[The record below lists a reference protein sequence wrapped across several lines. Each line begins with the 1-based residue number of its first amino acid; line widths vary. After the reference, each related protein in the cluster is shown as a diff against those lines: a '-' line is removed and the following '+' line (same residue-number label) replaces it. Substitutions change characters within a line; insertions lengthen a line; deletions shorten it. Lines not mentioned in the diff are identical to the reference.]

1 MRGGLAR
8 GPRLVETGLVSR
20 NFWVGVA
27 VALVLLAIAVWA
39 LLERPEPGP
48 ARAGERPD
56 RAARAA
62 AIADERTAARA
73 RGEIDV
79 SPCSAAGRVFD
90 ANSGRGLEGAVVML
104 RPKGLGAPVESG
116 DTGAP
121 ITARTDASG
130 DWSVPLVRPGHYI
143 LSASAAGYLPYVR
156 KDLSL
161 QAGTAHAGLDAALV
175 PGGHA
180 LRGSVTDIGGG
191 PVEGA
196 IVSVDRKGEG
206 NVIQF
211 SRASFP
217 AVSDAEG
224 RFAVQVDDGL
234 YQVTAWHADYTG
246 DSEAVDVAGGPRS
259 VELRLV
265 PAASVEGTVR
275 AVPGDAPVEG
285 AIVSVGELGGLAG
298 ASAVSDARGR
308 FRLGGLASG
317 PHTLWAAAAGH
328 ASREPAKVEL
338 GIGESLTG
346 VELRVERAFKISG
359 FVAPKDDPRKAL
371 DGVMVGALSLSPF
384 ALRPATGPSAVDGYF
399 EVLGVQ
405 PGTYM
410 LGSVAEQ
417 ALPEILG
424 GPTVTV
430 VDADVAG
437 VLVELDRGVEL
448 RGRVEPPAMAAV
460 SLTLAEEDAGFM
472 TFLAN
477 LGNVLVRGRADA
489 RGEFTLRPVK
499 PGKLRVVAEAPD
511 GSRGQ
516 LDVDVGAEGLQGAV
530 VVLEPR
536 ATVTGRVVD
545 ARGAPVKGGSV
556 QLLPVAPKRDG
567 MAAVTFDADR
577 RDRYPIAEDGTYAA
591 RGLDGG
597 EYDLRVLDR
606 AGNVIRWDVPSDRPY
621 EPVRKTISA
630 AVVTPGVDLVV
641 EVRDGVLR
649 GVVLGPDGA
658 PTADAWVTATPEQR
672 DPGESL
678 FHRPEAARPGEKVGL
693 VPEAPKDDPPKAPP
707 GPAGRG
713 EPALS
718 GEDGR
723 FEFTGL
729 ARRTYTLRAE
739 ALRGS
744 ARVEVSGLSPG
755 TDVRLQVVPLAELTV
770 TARAGGRPVP
780 RWELHL
786 THEKPGGG
794 TGSELEM
801 IDSASGSRRIDH
813 LDPGPY
819 SLIAV
824 ADAGRVEHELE
835 LKPGERAAVTLD
847 LQPWA
852 RLRGVLLDSR
862 TGQPLAGMSVMT
874 FGKGERTGDLIG
886 NLFGKGPRTDATG
899 RFELASVSP
908 GAGELHFVDGDLSDA
923 GIVARADYSVAAG
936 VEADLG
942 TIYGVTAGKI
952 AAAERGDLGLRTRLA
967 TEAGR
972 PRPPGERPPPRT
984 EKEDPKAP
992 KRLWIEA
999 VTIDGP
1005 ADKAGVLPGDEVVG
1019 VDGLAVSA
1027 GNSENAAR
1035 MLAPASV
1042 RRGQSVTLELARAGA
1057 RETVT
1062 LEAAQRRR

>member
-1 MRGGLAR
+1 MLRRLAP
-8 GPRLVETGLVSR
+8 GPSPVETGPVSR
-20 NFWVGVA
+20 RFLAGVA
-27 VALVLLAIAVWA
+27 VALVLLAIAVWT
-39 LLERPEPGP
+39 LLAGPGP
-48 ARAGERPD
+48 EAAQAEPKVD

-62 AIADERTAARA
+62 AITQERAAARA
-73 RGEIDV
+73 RGEVDV
-79 SPCSAAGRVFD
+79 SPCSAAGRVYD
-90 ANSGRGLEGAVVML
+90 AGSGRGLAGAVVML
-104 RPKGLGAPVESG
+104 RPKGLGAPVEFG
-116 DTGAP
+116 DAGAP
-121 ITARTDASG
+121 ITVRTDVSG

-143 LSASAAGYLPYVR
+143 LSASADGYLPYVR

-161 QAGTAHAGLDAALV
+161 QAGAPHTGLDAALV
-175 PGGHA
+175 AGGHA
-180 LRGSVTDIGGG
+180 LRGTVSDIGGG

-196 IVSVDRKGEG
+196 IVSVDRQGEG

-217 AVSDAEG
+217 AVSDGEG

-246 DSEAVDVAGGPRS
+246 DSESVDVAGGPRS
-259 VELRLV
+259 VDLRLV

-275 AVPGDAPVEG
+275 ADPGDAPVEG
-285 AIVSVGELGGLAG
+285 AIVSVGEFGGFGG

-308 FRLGGLASG
+308 FRLGGMASG
-317 PHTLWAAAAGH
+317 AHQLWAAAAGH

-338 GIGESLTG
+338 GIGEALTG
-346 VELRVERAFKISG
+346 VEVRVERAFKISG
-359 FVAPKDDPRKAL
+359 FVAAKDDPRKAL
-371 DGVMVGALSLSPF
+371 DGVMVGALALSPF

-399 EVLGVQ
+399 EVLGVR

-424 GPTVTV
+424 GPSVTV
-430 VDADVAG
+430 ADADVTG
-437 VLVELDRGVEL
+437 VLVELDRGVEV

-460 SLTLAEEDAGFM
+460 SLTLADDDAGFM

-489 RGEFTLRPVK
+489 SGEFTLRPVK
-499 PGKLRVVAEAPD
+499 PGPLRLVAEAPD

-516 LDVDVGAEGLQGAV
+516 LDVEVGADGLKGAV
-530 VVLEPR
+530 VMLEPR

-545 ARGAPVKGGSV
+545 ARGAAVKGGSV
-556 QLLPVAPKRDG
+556 QLLPVAPKREG
-567 MAAVTFDADR
+567 MAMSFDQGR
-577 RDRYPIAEDGTYAA
+577 RDRSPIAEDGTYAA

-597 EYDLRVLDR
+597 EYEVRVLDR
-606 AGNVIRWDVPSDRPY
+606 AGNVMRWDVPSDSPY
-621 EPVRKTISA
+621 QPVRKTISA
-630 AVVTPGVDLVV
+630 GVVTPGVDLVV
-641 EVRDGVLR
+641 ELRDGVLR

-658 PTADAWVTATPEQR
+658 PTPDAWVTATLEQR
-672 DPGESL
+672 DAAESL
-678 FHRPEAARPGEKVGL
+678 FHRPEPARTGEKVGL
-693 VPEAPKDDPPKAPP
+693 VPEPPKDPQPQASP
-707 GPAGRG
+707 GFQGRS

-770 TARAGGRPVP
+770 TARVGGEPVQ
-780 RWELHL
+780 RWELHV
-786 THEKPGGG
+786 THKKAGGG
-794 TGSELEM
+794 TSSEREVV
-801 IDSASGSRRIDH
+801 DSATGSQRLDH
-813 LDPGPY
+813 LDPGAY
-819 SLIAV
+819 ELIAV
-824 ADAGRVEHELE
+824 ADAGRVEHSLE
-835 LKPGERAAVTLD
+835 LKPGERAAITLD

-862 TGQPLAGMSVMT
+862 SGQPLAGMSVMT
-874 FGKGERTGDLIG
+874 FGKGERTGNLIG
-886 NLFGKGPRTDATG
+886 RLFGKGPRTDAAG

-908 GAGELHFVDGDLSDA
+908 GTGELHFVDGDLSDV
-923 GIVARADYSVAAG
+923 GVIARADYSVAAG

-942 TIYGVTAGKI
+942 TIYGVATGKV
-952 AAAERGDLGLRTRLA
+952 AAAERGELGLRTRLA
-967 TEAGR
+967 TEIGR
-972 PRPPGERPPPRT
+972 PRPLGEQPPPLK
-984 EKEDPKAP
+984 EKEDARAP

-1005 ADKAGVLPGDEVVG
+1005 ADKAGVQPGDEVVG

-1027 GNSENAAR
+1027 TNSENAAR
-1035 MLAPASV
+1035 LLAPASV
-1042 RRGQSVTLELARAGA
+1042 RRGQSVTLELARAGG

-1062 LEAAQRRR
+1062 LEAAERRR

>member
-1 MRGGLAR
+1 MLRLALAR
-8 GPRLVETGLVSR
+8 RLVETGPVSR
-20 NFWVGVA
+20 KFLGGVA

-39 LLERPEPGP
+39 ALGRPEAGP
-48 ARAGERPD
+48 AKPEEKVD

-62 AIADERTAARA
+62 AITQERTAARA

-79 SPCSAAGRVFD
+79 SPCSAAGRVID
-90 ANSGRGLEGAVVML
+90 ARSKRGLAGAVVML

-143 LSASAAGYLPYVR
+143 LSASADGYLPYVR
-156 KDLSL
+156 KDLSF

-175 PGGHA
+175 AGGHA
-180 LRGSVTDIGGG
+180 LRGTVSDIGGG

-196 IVSVDRKGEG
+196 IVSVDRRGEG

-217 AVSDAEG
+217 AVSDGEG
-224 RFAVQVDDGL
+224 RFVVQVDDGV

-246 DSEAVDVAGGPRS
+246 DSESVDVAGGPRS
-259 VELRLV
+259 VDLRLV

-275 AVPGDAPVEG
+275 ADPGDAPVEG
-285 AIVSVGELGGLAG
+285 ALVSVGEFGGFG
-298 ASAVSDARGR
+298 GGSAVSDARGR

-317 PHTLWAAAAGH
+317 AHKLSAVASGH
-328 ASREPAKVEL
+328 ASREPAEVEL
-338 GIGESLTG
+338 GIGEALTG
-346 VELRVERAFKISG
+346 VEVRVERAFKISG

-371 DGVMVGALSLSPF
+371 DGVMVGALALDPF

-399 EVLGVQ
+399 EVLGVR

-430 VDADVAG
+430 VDADIAG

-448 RGRVEPPAMAAV
+448 RGRVEPPALAAI
-460 SLTLAEEDAGFM
+460 SLTLADDEPGFM
-472 TFLAN
+472 TVLAN
-477 LGNVLVRGRADA
+477 LGNVLVRSRADA
-489 RGEFTLRPVK
+489 GGEFTLRPVK
-499 PGKLRVVAEAPD
+499 PGKLRVIAEAPD

-516 LDVDVGAEGLQGAV
+516 LDVEVGVEGLRGAV
-530 VVLEPR
+530 VTLEPR

-556 QLLPVAPKRDG
+556 QLMPVTSKRGNMSMVFDG
-567 MAAVTFDADR
+567 ER
-577 RDRYPIAEDGTYAA
+577 RDRHPIAEDGTYAA
-591 RGLDGG
+591 RGLEGG
-597 EYDLRVLDR
+597 EYELRVLDR
-606 AGNVIRWDVPSDRPY
+606 GGNVIRWDVPADRSY

-630 AVVTPGVDLVV
+630 AVVTHGVDLVV
-641 EVRDGVLR
+641 ELRDGVLR

-658 PTADAWVTATPEQR
+658 PTADAWVTAAPEQR
-672 DPGESL
+672 DPGESQ
-678 FHRPEAARPGEKVGL
+678 FHRPEAARSGEKVGL
-693 VPEAPKDDPPKAPP
+693 VPEPPKEPESQAFP
-707 GPAGRG
+707 GFEGRG

-744 ARVEVSGLSPG
+744 ARVEVTGLSPG
-755 TDVRLQVVPLAELTV
+755 TDVRLQTVSLAELTV
-770 TARAGGRPVP
+770 TARAGGQPVP
-780 RWELHL
+780 RWELHV
-786 THEKPGGG
+786 TSHKPGGG
-794 TGSELEM
+794 TRSERENV
-801 IDSASGSRRIDH
+801 DSATGSHRIDH
-813 LDPGPY
+813 LDPGEY

-824 ADAGRVEHELE
+824 ADSGRVEHELA
-835 LKPGERAAVTLD
+835 LKPGERAALVLD

-852 RLRGVLLDSR
+852 GLRGVLLDSR

-874 FGKGERTGDLIG
+874 FGKGERTGDLLG
-886 NLFGKGPRTDATG
+886 SLFGKGPRTDATG
-899 RFELASVSP
+899 RFALASVSP
-908 GAGELHFVDGDLSDA
+908 GAGELHFLDGDLSD
-923 GIVARADYSVAAG
+923 GGTVARADFSVAAG

-942 TIYGVTAGKI
+942 TIYGVASGKV
-952 AAAERGDLGLRTRLA
+952 AAADRGELGLRTRRA
-967 TEAGR
+967 TEAAR
-972 PRPPGERPPPRT
+972 PRPLGEQPPPLT

-1005 ADKAGVLPGDEVVG
+1005 ADKAGVLPGDEIVG
-1019 VDGLAVSA
+1019 VDGLSVSA
-1027 GNSENAAR
+1027 TNSENAAR

-1042 RRGQSVTLELARAGA
+1042 RRGQSVTLELARAGG

-1062 LEAAQRRR
+1062 LEAAERPR

>member
-1 MRGGLAR
+1 M
-8 GPRLVETGLVSR
+8 
-20 NFWVGVA
+20 
-27 VALVLLAIAVWA
+27 LLAIAAWW
-39 LLERPEPGP
+39 LLERPGP
-48 ARAGERPD
+48 AEALAEERPD

-62 AIADERTAARA
+62 EIARERTEARA
-73 RGEIDV
+73 RGEVDI
-79 SPCSAAGRVFD
+79 SPCSAAGRVVD
-90 ANSGRGLEGAVVML
+90 AANGRGIAGAVVML
-104 RPKGLGAPVESG
+104 RPKGLGAPVGFG
-116 DTGAP
+116 DSGAP

-143 LSASAAGYLPYVR
+143 LSAAAAGYLPYVR

-161 QAGTAHAGLDAALV
+161 QSGNAHAGLDAALV

-180 LRGSVTDIGGG
+180 LRGTVSDIGGG

-196 IVSVDRKGEG
+196 IVSVDRQGEG

-224 RFAVQVDDGL
+224 RFEVQVADGL
-234 YQVTAWHADYTG
+234 YQVAAWHADYTG

-259 VELRLV
+259 VDLRLV

-275 AVPGDAPVEG
+275 GDPGDAPVTG
-285 AIVSVGELGGLAG
+285 AVVSVGEFGGFGG
-298 ASAVSDARGR
+298 ASAVSDERGR

-317 PHTLWAAAAGH
+317 AHSLWAAAAGH

-346 VELRVERAFKISG
+346 VEIRVERAFKISG
-359 FVAPKDDPRKAL
+359 FVAPRDDPRKAL
-371 DGVMVGALSLSPF
+371 DGVMVGALSLDPF

-399 EVLGVQ
+399 EVLGVR

-424 GPTVTV
+424 GPSVTV
-430 VDADVAG
+430 VDADVSG
-437 VLVELDRGVEL
+437 VLVELDRGVEV

-460 SLTLAEEDAGFM
+460 SLTLADEEAGFLS
-472 TFLAN
+472 FLAN
-477 LGNVLVRGRADA
+477 LGNVLVRSRADA
-489 RGEFTLRPVK
+489 GGEFTLRPVK

-516 LDVDVGAEGLQGAV
+516 VDVEVGAEGLRGAV

-567 MAAVTFDADR
+567 AAAVTFDADR

-597 EYDLRVLDR
+597 EYEVRVLDR
-606 AGNVIRWDVPSDRPY
+606 AGNVIRWDVPADRSY
-621 EPVRKTISA
+621 EPARKTVAA

-649 GVVLGPDGA
+649 GVVLDPDGA
-658 PTADAWVTATPEQR
+658 PTPDAWITATPEQR
-672 DPGESL
+672 DPAESP
-678 FHRPEAARPGEKVGL
+678 FHRPEAAKSGEKVGL
-693 VPEAPKDDPPKAPP
+693 VPEAPKEP
-707 GPAGRG
+707 GAGARAAFFGRG
-713 EPALS
+713 EPVLS

-770 TARAGGRPVP
+770 TALAGGKPVP

-786 THEKPGGG
+786 THKKQGGV
-794 TGSELEM
+794 TSNDRETV
-801 IDSASGSRRIDH
+801 DSATGGRRLDH
-813 LDPGPY
+813 LEPGEY
-819 SLIAV
+819 ELIAV
-824 ADAGRVEHELE
+824 ADAGRVEHPLE

-862 TGQPLAGMSVMT
+862 SGQPLAGMSVMT
-874 FGKGERTGDLIG
+874 FGKGERTGGLIG
-886 NLFGKGPRTDATG
+886 SLFGKGPRTDASG

-908 GAGELHFVDGDLSDA
+908 GAGELHFVDGDLSDV
-923 GIVARADYSVAAG
+923 GIIARADYSVAAG

-942 TIYGVTAGKI
+942 TIYGVAAGKI
-952 AAAERGDLGLRTRLA
+952 ARAERGDLGLRTRLA
-967 TEAGR
+967 TEASR
-972 PRPPGERPPPRT
+972 PRPLGEQPEPLK
-984 EKEDPKAP
+984 EKEDPRAP

-1005 ADKAGVLPGDEVVG
+1005 ADRAGVQPGDEVVG

-1027 GNSENAAR
+1027 TNSENAAR

-1042 RRGQSVTLELARAGA
+1042 RRGQSVALELARAGG

-1062 LEAAQRRR
+1062 LEAAARPPEPGLHTQ